1 MNVLYIVVPCYNE
14 AEVLPTTAER
24 LLEKLNDLIRR
35 DLIGKPSRI
44 LFVDDGSKDETWAII
59 QQLYASDNAYSGI
72 RLAHNGGQQNA
83 LLAGLMTAKEYA
95 DMVLSIDA
103 DLQDDLEAIEDMVN
117 EYIRGNDIVYGVRS
131 SRKSDSFLRRFTAEN
146 FYRAMTFLGVEVVF
160 NSSSCRLLSKKALE
174 ALSEYREV
182 NVFLPG
188 IVPLLGLRKSF
199 VRYERKE
206 RFAGKTKYSFKQL
219 FALASQAITS
229 FSLKPLRW
237 VIGMGILMMLI
248 SFGFLLYLLFQ
259 ATRDTADL
267 RLLLPASVWAV
278 GGLFTLAV
286 GILGEY
292 TGKLNLELKH
302 RPRYCIDENLL
313 DAETGT

>member
-35 DLIGKPSRI
+35 NLIGKPSRI

-59 QQLYASDNAYSGI
+59 QQLYTSDNAYSGI

-146 FYRAMTFLGVEVVF
+146 FYRVMTFLGVDVVF

-174 ALSEYREV
+174 ALSEYKEV

-237 VIGMGILMMLI
+237 VVGMWILMILI
-248 SFGFLLYLLFQ
+248 SFKGFM
-259 ATRDTADL
+259 AN
-267 RLLLPASVWAV
+267 S
-278 GGLFTLAV
+278 
-286 GILGEY
+286 IS
-292 TGKLNLELKH
+292 
-302 RPRYCIDENLL
+302 
-313 DAETGT
+313 